1 MRADVSSYWSSIV
14 FYKTAVGMNSEGF
27 FLFVFWEGKH
37 AVSLWMILV
46 KELYL

>member
-27 FLFVFWEGKH
+27 FICFLGRESMLFHYG
-37 AVSLWMILV
+37 
-46 KELYL
+46 